1 MKIFEAISFGA
12 IAISLH
18 IIAILFF
25 LPETLGSN
33 QNGEDGEQETITL
46 SSISFSASDLVKAW
60 ETSPEIKSV
69 VPALLRTPQS
79 LSVNLPFTKDVTD
92 LDTEIGSISDL
103 KLLQNDLSVSR
114 PIIPAAFANR
124 AYSTVSVDQTIM
136 QNNDNIFLDLPDTK
150 DTNPVKENYTISKK
164 NPNLATFKPQID
176 ISSVAPTDQF
186 NKLQAK
192 TELASRPQ
200 QSASEVEKSQ
210 KRQPKPKDKQLQPS
224 SDEVKRTRENLYSWG
239 SKIHSA
245 IERKKFYPSGTRAQ
259 GRVILNITVH
269 SSGHLVKTEIAQ
281 SSGAVLLDNAALT
294 AVKRAQYPVAPEG
307 LIEDKY
313 RFQIPIKMSR
323 D

>member
-18 IIAILFF
+18 IIAISFF

-69 VPALLRTPQS
+69 FPALLSTPQS
-79 LSVNLPFTKDVTD
+79 LSFNLPFTKGVTD
-92 LDTEIGSISDL
+92 PETEIGSLSNL

-124 AYSTVSVDQTIM
+124 AYSMVSVDQEIM
-136 QNNDNIFLDLPDTK
+136 QNNDNILLDFPDTK
-150 DTNPVKENYTISKK
+150 DSNPIKQNYTISKK

-210 KRQPKPKDKQLQPS
+210 KRPAKQIDKQSQSS
-224 SDEVKRTRENLYSWG
+224 SDEAERTREKLNSWG
-239 SKIHSA
+239 SKIHNA

-269 SSGHLVKTEIAQ
+269 SSGCLLYTSPSPRDGLLSRMP
-281 SSGAVLLDNAALT
+281 SSA
-294 AVKRAQYPVAPEG
+294 
-307 LIEDKY
+307 
-313 RFQIPIKMSR
+313 
-323 D
+323 

>member
-18 IIAILFF
+18 IIAISFF
-25 LPETLGSN
+25 LPETFGSN
-33 QNGEDGEQETITL
+33 QNGEDGQQKTITL
-46 SSISFSASDLVKAW
+46 SSISFSASDLIKAW

-69 VPALLRTPQS
+69 VPALLRAPQS

-124 AYSTVSVDQTIM
+124 AYSTVSFDQTIM
-136 QNNDNIFLDLPDTK
+136 QNNDNILLDLPDTK
-150 DTNPVKENYTISKK
+150 DTNPIKENYNISKK

-176 ISSVAPTDQF
+176 ISSVAPADQF

-192 TELASRPQ
+192 NELASRPE

-210 KRQPKPKDKQLQPS
+210 KRQPKEKDKQLQSS
-224 SDEVKRTRENLYSWG
+224 SDEAERTRENLYSWG

-269 SSGHLVKTEIAQ
+269 SSGHLIKTEIAK

-307 LIEDKY
+307 LIGDKY

>member
-1 MKIFEAISFGA
+1 MKVFEVISFGA
-12 IAISLH
+12 TAISLH
-18 IIAILFF
+18 IIAISFF

-69 VPALLRTPQS
+69 VPALLRAPQS
-79 LSVNLPFTKDVTD
+79 LSVNLPFTKGVTD
-92 LDTEIGSISDL
+92 LDKEIGSISDL

-136 QNNDNIFLDLPDTK
+136 QNNDNILLDLPDTK
-150 DTNPVKENYTISKK
+150 DTDPIKETYNISKK
-164 NPNLATFKPQID
+164 NPSLATFKPQID
-176 ISSVAPTDQF
+176 ISSVAPADQF

-192 TELASRPQ
+192 TELASRPE

-210 KRQPKPKDKQLQPS
+210 KRQPKEKDKQLQS
-224 SDEVKRTRENLYSWG
+224 SSYEAERTRENLYSWG
-239 SKIHSA
+239 SKIHNA

-281 SSGAVLLDNAALT
+281 SSGAVLLDNAALA

-307 LIEDKY
+307 LLEDKY
-313 RFQIPIKMSR
+313 RFHVPIKMSR